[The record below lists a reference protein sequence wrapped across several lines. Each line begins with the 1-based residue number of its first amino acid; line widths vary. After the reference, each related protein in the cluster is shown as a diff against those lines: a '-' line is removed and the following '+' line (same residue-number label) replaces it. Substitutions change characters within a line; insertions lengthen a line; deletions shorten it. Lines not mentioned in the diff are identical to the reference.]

1 MVCESKSNSILF
13 IFFTTF
19 LWVINLFNGTGL
31 GNLYNT
37 TESTRLLLILIG
49 VFLILIRLKCSRI
62 LIKDM
67 YLFASILAMFIVFTA
82 VTVFKGQGIKSVDY
96 LWIFMIVFIIS
107 ARAISLFDIKVVS
120 LFIGILGG
128 VILFLNSYTNI
139 FAGWNGNTI
148 GMIGLHSYL
157 IFIIPFYRTKIIF
170 EKIILLI
177 TTFLYSVFVLPTES
191 RSSMLFA
198 IIALVFYLIGIN
210 VNLFFKRK
218 ILILL
223 VLLLPII
230 IAAVVSLISNS
241 IFIDDLNRWSYN
253 TFEKP
258 IFNGRD
264 EIWKYGFELIYENT
278 FFGTGKLYS
287 GYWHNSA
294 ISCLVSFGVI
304 GYLFWINSFY
314 SILKVSSKCANDVVI
329 SGCTISFLIL
339 FAQQSVEL
347 GIFGP
352 NPNFLPYIILGLM
365 LGRLK
370 YLRREEFYEKNRVEY
385 NSSCIQLRK
394 IY

>member
-1 MVCESKSNSILF
+1 MNSFLF

-19 LWVINLFNGTGL
+19 LWIINLFNGTGL

-37 TESTRLLLILIG
+37 TEITRSLLFLIAI
-49 VFLILIRLKCSRI
+49 FLILIRLKYSRI
-62 LIKDM
+62 LIKNM
-67 YLFASILAMFIVFTA
+67 YLFASILSMFIIFT
-82 VTVFKGQGIKSVDY
+82 TVSIFKGHGIVSFDY
-96 LWIFMIVFIIS
+96 IWIFMIVFIIS

-128 VILFLNSYTNI
+128 SILFLNNYTNI
-139 FAGWNGNTI
+139 FSGWNGNTI

-157 IFIIPFYRTKIIF
+157 IFIIPFYRTNIIV
-170 EKIILLI
+170 EKIVLV
-177 TTFLYSVFVLPTES
+177 TATFLYSVFVLPTDS

-198 IIALVFYLIGIN
+198 FTALLFYLIGFN

-218 ILILL
+218 ILIIL
-223 VLLLPII
+223 VMFSPII
-230 IAAVVSLISNS
+230 IATIVSIVSNS
-241 IFIDDLNRWSYN
+241 SIIDDLNRWSYN

-264 EIWKYGFELIYENT
+264 EIWKYGFELIYENI
-278 FFGTGKLYS
+278 FFGTGKIYS

-314 SILKVSSKCANDVVI
+314 SILKVSSNYSNDAII

>member
-1 MVCESKSNSILF
+1 MNSFLF

-19 LWVINLFNGTGL
+19 LWIINLFNGTGL

-37 TESTRLLLILIG
+37 TEITRALLILIAI
-49 VFLILIRLKCSRI
+49 FLILIRLKYSRI
-62 LIKDM
+62 LIKNM
-67 YLFASILAMFIVFTA
+67 YLFASILSMIIIFTIVS
-82 VTVFKGQGIKSVDY
+82 VFKGYGIKSSDY
-96 LWIFMIVFIIS
+96 FWIFMIVFIIS

-120 LFIGILGG
+120 LFIGILGAS
-128 VILFLNSYTNI
+128 ILFLNNYTNI
-139 FAGWNGNTI
+139 FSGWNGNTI

-177 TTFLYSVFVLPTES
+177 TTFLYSAFVLPTDS
-191 RSSMLFA
+191 RSSILFA
-198 IIALVFYLIGIN
+198 IIALTFYLIGFN
-210 VNLFFKRK
+210 VNFFFKRK
-218 ILILL
+218 VRVALL
-223 VLLLPII
+223 LFLPII
-230 IAAVVSLISNS
+230 IAAIVSLISNS
-241 IFIDDLNRWSYN
+241 PFIDDLNRWSYD

-264 EIWKYGFELIYENT
+264 EIWSYGFELIYENI
-278 FFGTGKLYS
+278 FFGTGKIYS

-385 NSSCIQLRK
+385 NSSYIQLRK